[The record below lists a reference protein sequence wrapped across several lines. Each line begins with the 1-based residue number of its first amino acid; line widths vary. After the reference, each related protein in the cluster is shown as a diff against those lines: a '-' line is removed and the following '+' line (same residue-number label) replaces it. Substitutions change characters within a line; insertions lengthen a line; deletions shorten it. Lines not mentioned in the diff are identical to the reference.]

1 MPPRHWRLHA
11 EALLIAPQDTDGRVR
26 GAMCRD
32 ELSGEQFPVDA
43 RVVINA
49 AGPFCDAVR
58 RCVQL
63 L

>member
-1 MPPRHWRLHA
+1 LHA